1 MERVVHLKLS
11 QAQAS
16 KIMKGKVTQLKPDQ
30 LRGSHTVVLDKENMK
45 RYKRAL
51 KNGTGFRIK
60 LNQEEIQETMNG
72 SGIKDVFKSLK
83 KTAKTVSKAVGKEVK
98 KSVKELKK
106 SGKAGIKSFAMDA
119 LASDNIKGFVKDN
132 AKQRAL
138 QWGQDDALNI
148 ARKGV
153 SNSIVIGERE
163 LEDALIVNHGFD
175 EDLARQVVSAGSHRL
190 SAKAYD
196 ELMNV
201 DDEFTNARSNAKP
214 SKKPRRSPAL
224 FHHSTG
230 IKPNFPML
238 PDSNPAKQEYS
249 DYMNGVSDL
258 DNALM
263 EVAGGAGLKYGK
275 HFIVTKGG
283 RLSFKK
289 FLRGV
294 RRVAKKVLTVGKP
307 ILKPLVNLG
316 AQSLGAFVGG
326 PTGAKIGGIVA
337 DGGYDAIQQG
347 LGLRVMGGALY
358 PMSYP
363 SYTRGGRLNLYN
375 NPKAG
380 KYIV

>member
-1 MERVVHLKLS
+1 MERVVHLKLT

-30 LRGSHTVVLDKENMK
+30 LHGSHTVVLDKENMK

-72 SGIKDVFKSLK
+72 AGIKDVFKNIK
-83 KTAKTVSKAVGKEVK
+83 KTAKSVSKAVGKEVK

-119 LASDNIKGFVKDN
+119 LASDDIRGYVKDN
-132 AKQRAL
+132 AKARAL
-138 QWGQDDALNI
+138 EWGQDDALNI

-153 SNSIVIGERE
+153 SNSILIGERE
-163 LEDALIVNHGFD
+163 LEDALIANHGFD

-190 SAKAYD
+190 SANAYN

-201 DDEFTNARSNAKP
+201 DDELSNARSNVKP
-214 SKKPRRSPAL
+214 SNKPRRSPAL
-224 FHHSTG
+224 FNHSTG
-230 IKPNFPML
+230 IKPNFSML
-238 PDSNPAKQEYS
+238 PDSNPAKQEYLN
-249 DYMNGVSDL
+249 YMNNVSDL
-258 DNALM
+258 DDALM
-263 EVAGGAGLKYGK
+263 QVANGAGLHYGK
-275 HFIVTKGG
+275 HYVVTKGG
-283 RLSFKK
+283 KLSFKK

-307 ILKPLVNLG
+307 VLKPLANLAG
-316 AQSLGAFVGG
+316 QSLGALVGG
-326 PTGAKIGGIVA
+326 PAGAKIGGIVA

-347 LGLRVMGGALY
+347 LGLRVMGGAMV
-358 PMSYP
+358 PMGYP
-363 SYTRGGRLNLYN
+363 SYTRGGRLQLYN